1 MGRNMDILYKWLE
14 SPPDT
19 KDRQRDLLSCHHES
33 TGGWLLRDARYME
46 WKTTPSFLWIK
57 GISGTGKSVL
67 SSTIIADIIET
78 CPERSAVA
86 YFFFD
91 FRNDRQRLHIMLRS
105 IVWQLSGRTS
115 PPHGALHRLY
125 KKLGDG
131 TIQPQPPHLREVLEE
146 LLSELGRTYIVID
159 GLDEC
164 EKTQWNRLAHLIHSL
179 CPPGKTVPHLLFT
192 SQPLAE
198 FQKAFKNVTFIDLS
212 SAVLKDDIMSFTA
225 SEVSGVGNWASDDDP
240 AVRVTEQIV
249 QKSNGMFRMAACL
262 LMELRDCYWK
272 AKWEET
278 LITLP
283 GDLFGIYGRFLTRA
297 MGKLPTVLVQAAL
310 RWLVFSARRL
320 SSDELADAV
329 AFHLPDL
336 NYNLSN
342 LARSLYNPENRRG
355 NSESFQELGGLIVLQ
370 NNHWITLAHSSVK
383 DYLLSTQFQGELL
396 YAVAWKDRQTTDAKG
411 GQD

>member
-1 MGRNMDILYKWLE
+1 MDILYKWLE

-19 KDRQRDLLSCHHES
+19 KDRQRELLSCHHES
-33 TGGWLLRDARYME
+33 TGGWLLHDARYMG
-46 WKTTPSFLWIK
+46 WKTTPGFLWIR
-57 GISGTGKSVL
+57 GICN
-67 SSTIIADIIET
+67 STIIADIIET

-91 FRNDRQRLHIMLRS
+91 FRNDRQRLHIMLQS

-125 KKLGDG
+125 RKLGDG
-131 TIQPQPPHLREVLEE
+131 TIRPQLSHLREVLQE
-146 LLSELGRTYIVID
+146 LLSELDGTYIVID

-164 EKTQWNRLAHLIHSL
+164 EKIQWNRLAQVIHDLLHLS
-179 CPPGKTVPHLLFT
+179 KSAPHLLFT

-212 SAVLKDDIMSFTA
+212 SAVLKDDITSFTA
-225 SEVSGVGNWASDDDP
+225 SEVHGVGNWASDDDHV
-240 AVRVTEQIV
+240 VRVTEQIV

-262 LMELRDCYWK
+262 LMELRACYWK
-272 AKWEET
+272 AKWEEI

-297 MGKLPTVLVQAAL
+297 MGKLPMAHVQAVL
-310 RWLVFSARRL
+310 RWLVFSARQL

-329 AFHLPDL
+329 AFRLPNNFSDL
-336 NYNLSN
+336 
-342 LARSLYNPENRRG
+342 ATSLYNPESRRG
-355 NSESFQELGGLIVLQ
+355 NSESLQELGGLIVLR
-370 NNHWITLAHSSVK
+370 NNRWVALAHSSVK
-383 DYLLSTQFQGELL
+383 DYLLSAQFQVEFGATIDLTMDVSHKFITQNCVSYL
-396 YAVAWKDRQTTDAKG
+396 
-411 GQD
+411 